1 MSTATADLPIVRQ
14 ARAQDGSQNVRL
26 PMRAFAA
33 APIVVVAFLAS
44 ACSDTAAPMTTTGP
58 TTVSVRSADFSAS
71 TGAVFSQ
78 QMGKTACPAFPPF
91 VIPVDLIVRVNGG
104 FNVFLINVNMQFV
117 DSTGIVMPQMTL
129 PAPQLT
135 AQFGTALVQARS
147 SRTFPFT
154 IPVGCGSQQKGTLT
168 IQARTR
174 DEQGR
179 EDSGQVSLKVD

>member
-1 MSTATADLPIVRQ
+1 
-14 ARAQDGSQNVRL
+14 
-26 PMRAFAA
+26 MRALAA
-33 APIVVVAFLAS
+33 ATIVVVASLAS
-44 ACSDTAAPMTTTGP
+44 ACNDTAALTTTTGP

-71 TGAVFSQ
+71 AGAVFSQ
-78 QMGKTACPAFPPF
+78 QMGKTTCPAFPPF

-104 FNVFLINVNMQFV
+104 LNVFLINVNMQFV
-117 DSTGIVMPQMTL
+117 DSTGIVMPQITL

-147 SRTFPFT
+147 ARTFPFT
-154 IPVGCGSQQKGTLT
+154 IPVACGTQQKGALT

-179 EDSGQVSLKVD
+179 EESGQVSLKVD

>member
-33 APIVVVAFLAS
+33 ATIVVVAFLAS

-179 EDSGQVSLKVD
+179 EESGQVSLKVD